1 MRHWKKYLLLGLG
14 IGLLACND
22 QEETILVYPEEDPDT
37 TTETPRDLTGA
48 IYYLALGDSYT
59 IGESVEEEERYPM
72 QLADSL
78 RKNDVDVAEVKI
90 VARTGWTTDELTTAL
105 ARENLQEGDY
115 NLVSLLIGVNNQYR
129 GYSLVEYQSAFT
141 DLLNQAVAYA
151 GGHKDRVFVVSI
163 PDWGVT
169 PFGQIYGNPQRT
181 AEEID
186 RFNDVNFAITEAKG
200 IRYFDITPIS
210 REALDDR
217 SLVASDGLHPS
228 GKMYTRWVELML
240 PEILKMMG
248 R

>member
-1 MRHWKKYLLLGLG
+1 MRHWKNYLLLGLG

-59 IGESVEEEERYPM
+59 IGESVQEEERYPM

-169 PFGQIYGNPQRT
+169 PYGRIYGNPERT

-186 RFNDVNFAITEAKG
+186 RFNDVNFSITEAKG

-248 R
+248 K

>member
-14 IGLLACND
+14 FGLLSCND
-22 QEETILVYPEEDPDT
+22 KEETILVYLEEDPDI

-59 IGESVEEEERYPM
+59 IGESVQEEERYPM

-78 RKNDVDVAEVKI
+78 RKNDVDVAEIKI
-90 VARTGWTTDELTTAL
+90 VARTGWTTDELATAL
-105 ARENLQEGDY
+105 ARENLKEGEY

-129 GYSLVEYQSAFT
+129 GYSIVEYQAEFT
-141 DLLNQAVAYA
+141 DLLNQAIAYA

-186 RFNDVNFAITEAKG
+186 RFNDVNFAITESKG

-228 GKMYTRWVELML
+228 GKMYTRWVEVML

-248 R
+248 K